1 MYYCKIEPIYIEL
14 MTFQYWHAIM
24 RFVTVLLFVITFAI
38 NYDNRYQLMLSCW
51 HSEPQARLNFTQL
64 KYSFKDIIAAD
75 SKDTNYI
82 TIQPLSPCV

>member
-1 MYYCKIEPIYIEL
+1 MEL
-14 MTFQYWHAIM
+14 MIFKYWHAIM
-24 RFVTVLLFVITFAI
+24 RFITVLLFVIAFAI

-82 TIQPLSPCV
+82 TIQP

>member
-1 MYYCKIEPIYIEL
+1 MAC
-14 MTFQYWHAIM
+14 QYMLCHCTLIAIA
-24 RFVTVLLFVITFAI
+24 FAI
-38 NYDNRYQLMLSCW
+38 NFGNRYQLMLSCW

-64 KYSFKDIIAAD
+64 KYSFKNIIAAD

>member
-1 MYYCKIEPIYIEL
+1 
-14 MTFQYWHAIM
+14 
-24 RFVTVLLFVITFAI
+24 
-38 NYDNRYQLMLSCW
+38 MLSCW

-82 TIQPLSPCV
+82 TIQP